1 MSIVR
6 IELGDWLK
14 NAAIV
19 GLIKILNKKQDLEHK
34 VIIKSNYVEFDT
46 VMLDGFEDEYFR
58 TLVDENEK
66 NISWYKLISVEP
78 IINNL
83 ELKENETKDID
94 ILNNIID
101 EFKNKLNSNSYKN
114 AYLILDDTIQIKENE
129 KMLTKI
135 KLKKKQSIEEVKD
148 DIKKQCSVLKNII
161 KYLRQPEVKR
171 IIAAKNVMYD
181 IVQPFWTNVSFLL
194 KTNNQKDMYILY
206 KSDFI
211 DTAINYIESD
221 KSKNKYFC
229 FTCDNKISKFSKP
242 EAYDLTWL
250 VKTGVDMSRK
260 SSHFWNMNGD
270 AYICPICNLLYS
282 CLPLGFMSIKGK
294 GIFINNNHT
303 VKSIVNSNSIK
314 VQDQEKTFEDIE
326 QLSYLNIVNSMEQYN
341 IKNFEKE
348 FENIQVVKIDGNNA
362 SRPYT
367 FNVLSKK
374 LMYII
379 YKNRKAL
386 NQLIKIRIKIS
397 DKYYINLYDEIVKRL
412 YDGKNLFDIISQLIF
427 LQLNGKFKGT
437 YYIYKILEINNDV
450 IGGVKM
456 NYKDTQEFKNYGL
469 ALRKSYIEKNSESKL
484 SGITYRLLNALKTK
498 DSSKFM
504 DTLIN
509 SYMYMKSA
517 IPTNFVKALNNQ
529 EVFQGVGYA
538 FLIGLQG
545 LDESKVNKSEN
556 EEAK

>member
-6 IELGDWLK
+6 IEFGDWLK

-221 KSKNKYFC
+221 KSKNKYSC

-303 VKSIVNSNSIK
+303 VKSLVNSNSIK

-341 IKNFEKE
+341 IENFEKE

-412 YDGKNLFDIISQLIF
+412 YDGKNLFDIISQLMF
-427 LQLNGKFKGT
+427 LQLNGKFKGMH
-437 YYIYKILEINNDV
+437 YIYKILEINNDV

-456 NYKDTQEFKNYGL
+456 NYKDTEEFKNYGIL
-469 ALRKSYIEKNSESKL
+469 LRKSYIKKNSESKL

-509 SYMYMKSA
+509 SYMYVKSE
-517 IPTNFVKALNNQ
+517 IPTNFVKVLNNQ

>member
-1 MSIVR
+1 MSIVK
-6 IELGDWLK
+6 IESGDWLK

-19 GLIKILNKKQDLEHK
+19 GFLKILNKKQDLEHK
-34 VIIKSNYVEFDT
+34 VIIKSNYIEFDT
-46 VMLDGFEDEYFR
+46 AMLEGFEEEYFR
-58 TLVDENEK
+58 TLVEENEK
-66 NISWYKLISVEP
+66 NISWYKLVSMES
-78 IINNL
+78 IINNI
-83 ELKENETKDID
+83 ELKENEIKDID
-94 ILNNIID
+94 TLNNIID
-101 EFKNKLNSNSYKN
+101 DFKNKLNSNSYKN
-114 AYLILDDTIQIKENE
+114 AYLILDDTKQIQENE
-129 KMLTKI
+129 KKLAKI
-135 KLKKKQSIEEVKD
+135 KLKKKQSIEEVKE
-148 DIKKQCSVLKNII
+148 DIKKQCSILNDII
-161 KYLRQPEVKR
+161 EYLRQQEVKR
-171 IIAAKNVMYD
+171 VIAAKNVMYD

-194 KTNNQKDMYILY
+194 KTNNQKDMYTLY

-211 DTAINYIESD
+211 DTAISYIESD
-221 KSKNKYFC
+221 KSKNKYYC

-250 VKTGVDMSRK
+250 VKTGADMSRK

-282 CLPLGFMSIKGK
+282 CLPLGFISIRGK

-303 VKSIVNSNSIK
+303 VKSLVDSNSIK
-314 VQDQEKTFEDIE
+314 IQDPEKTFEEIE

-341 IKNFEKE
+341 VENFEKE
-348 FENIQVVKIDGNNA
+348 FENVQVVKIDGNNG

-379 YKNRKAL
+379 YKNRKSL
-386 NQLIKIRIKIS
+386 NQLIKIRVKIS
-397 DKYYINLYDEIVKRL
+397 DKYYLNLYDEVVRRL
-412 YDGKNLFDIISQLIF
+412 YDSKNLFDIISQLLF
-427 LQLNGKFKGT
+427 LNLNGKFKGT

-450 IGGVKM
+450 IGEVKM

-469 ALRKSYIEKNSESKL
+469 KLRKAYIEKNSKSKL

-509 SYMYMKSA
+509 SYMYMKSE
-517 IPTNFVKALNNQ
+517 IPTGFVKALSNQ
-529 EVFQGVGYA
+529 EVFQGIGYA
-538 FLIGLQG
+538 FLIGFQG
-545 LDESKVNKSEN
+545 FDETKLNNSEN